1 MYMYVHVHVQY
12 IGMQSIMFQT
22 SEGGRKVLGCAN
34 PSIPVPNAPHIG
46 GGKVLGGFVTTQ
58 KVVYRG

>member
-1 MYMYVHVHVQY
+1 
-12 IGMQSIMFQT
+12 MQSIMFQT

-46 GGKVLGGFVTTQ
+46 GGNVLYILGGFVTTQ